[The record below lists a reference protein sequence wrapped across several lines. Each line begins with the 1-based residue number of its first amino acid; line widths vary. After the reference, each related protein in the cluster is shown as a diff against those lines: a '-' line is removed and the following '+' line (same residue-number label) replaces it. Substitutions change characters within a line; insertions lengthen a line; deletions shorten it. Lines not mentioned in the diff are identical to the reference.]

1 MIDASE
7 TSLHSYAHPMGANV
21 YPELKS
27 EKGEALAG
35 LLSAYGFPVHRIAS
49 LWDCDHDRMAEV
61 IATSRRK
68 ADEFAEAI
76 QVSRTSAP
84 PQD

>member
-1 MIDASE
+1 MFD
-7 TSLHSYAHPMGANV
+7 TPK

-27 EKGEALAG
+27 DEGKAIAG
-35 LLSAYGFPVHRIAS
+35 RLSAYGFPVHRIAA

-61 IATSRRK
+61 IATSRRE

-76 QVSRTSAP
+76 RVENSRTSVARN
-84 PQD
+84 D